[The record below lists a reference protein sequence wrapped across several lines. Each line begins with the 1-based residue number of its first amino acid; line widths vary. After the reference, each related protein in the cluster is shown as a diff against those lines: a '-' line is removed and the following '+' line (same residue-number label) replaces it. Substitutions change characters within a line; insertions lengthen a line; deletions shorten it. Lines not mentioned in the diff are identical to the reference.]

1 MSASVERFIDRMAA
15 SSAGLAAAREH
26 AGSASAGVE
35 AALPLTLLALG
46 QALAD
51 DAAQGSTIDRAAFE
65 AIEDAFVDDDAG
77 LSEAASR
84 VIEAAVGRAVERE
97 TWPEL
102 RAKFGERSGEKA
114 LTYMALDR

>member
-1 MSASVERFIDRMAA
+1 MDSSVQHFIDRLAM

-26 AGSASAGVE
+26 AGSASVGDE
-35 AALPLTLLALG
+35 AIAPLTLLALG
-46 QALAD
+46 QRLAD
-51 DAAQGSTIDRAAFE
+51 DLARGGEDDGAAFE
-65 AIEDAFVDDDAG
+65 AIEEAFIDDDPE
-77 LSEAASR
+77 LSEASSR

-102 RAKFGERSGEKA
+102 RVKFGERSGEKA